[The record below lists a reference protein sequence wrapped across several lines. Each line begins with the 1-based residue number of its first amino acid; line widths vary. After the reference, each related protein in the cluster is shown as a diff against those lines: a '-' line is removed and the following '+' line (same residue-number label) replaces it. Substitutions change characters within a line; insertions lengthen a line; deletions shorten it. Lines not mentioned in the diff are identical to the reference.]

1 MPALGTKRTTGGGL
15 PVGRSKKEDWLDLAI
30 SILIADGIDAVKIQS
45 MARTLGVSRSSFY
58 WFFESLQD
66 LQDQLL
72 DHWLGKNTGP
82 IIERAMRPAETIGK
96 AVCNVFECWVDDD
109 LFGPELDMAV
119 RLWGRSDQRIRAVLD
134 EADRQR
140 VDALT
145 RMFMRYGYPS
155 EEAFTRARVL
165 YYTQIGHFT
174 LRVEETLDERFSH
187 LHSYLLTFTGRA
199 PTPTDIA
206 AFERFVAAAKEKGRQ
221 SRV

>member
-1 MPALGTKRTTGGGL
+1 MPAVHTKRTTGGGL
-15 PVGRSKKEDWLDLAI
+15 PAGRSKKEDWLDLAI
-30 SILIADGIDAVKIQS
+30 STLIADGIDAVKIQS

-72 DHWLGKNTGP
+72 DHWLHKNTGP
-82 IIERAMRPAETIGK
+82 IIERAMRPAETIDK

-119 RLWGRSDQRIRAVLD
+119 RLWGRRDKRIRSVLD

-145 RMFMRYGYPS
+145 RMFMRYGYPA

-199 PTPTDIA
+199 PAPTDIA
-206 AFERFVAAAKEKGRQ
+206 AFERFVAAAEEKGRQ
-221 SRV
+221 SCV